1 MAGTIALSQERVVK
15 KVKRKGTVRLL
26 HLTEGMDEE
35 KAKELLT
42 YVGWLEQSEDNL
54 AGQIRNFYNAVS
66 EYNYLED

>member
-1 MAGTIALSQERVVK
+1 MVRTVAMSQERVVK

-35 KAKELLT
+35 KAKELLG
-42 YVGWLEQSEDNL
+42 YIGYLEQSEDRL
-54 AGQIRNFYNAVS
+54 AGQICNFYNAVS